1 MPGIDDLSER
11 EREILCL
18 VTKGA
23 SNKQIAQELSISTN
37 TVKVHMRNVFSKIE
51 VATRTEAA
59 MYAVSV
65 GLVEPISADGNEGIG
80 GPRGNG
86 EVASVSSKIFELTG
100 RQRWISLILIV
111 VAFIVVGLSALFLF
125 RDQFF
130 PSQVFGEQS
139 PLEDTLRWEI
149 NASLPTARS
158 GFAAAA
164 HGGQIYAIAGES
176 DEGVTDVVERYDPSL
191 DQWITL
197 TSKPVPVTDVN
208 AAVIGGKIYVPG
220 GRLKSGELTDVL
232 EVYDPLDDIWELS
245 ASLPFPIHAY
255 ALVAFEGKLYLFGG
269 SNGTTYL
276 DVVLTYDPAKDEWDE
291 QTPVPTARGYP
302 GAVVSGNKIF
312 VIGGFDGKKALSVN
326 EVYYPERDNVQT
338 DPWSEGTPIPDGR
351 YGMGIVSIADIIYVL
366 GGEGGKDNKIQPL
379 QYSSQ
384 EDEWR
389 LFSSSDSETWAFLG
403 LVPIET
409 ELFAVGGLLNN
420 NLTERNLSYKAI
432 YTISLP
438 LIR

>member
-1 MPGIDDLSER
+1 MPSIDDLSER

-59 MYAVSV
+59 MYAVSA
-65 GLVEPISADGNEGIG
+65 GLVEPISADGNEGVG
-80 GPRGNG
+80 VLRGKG
-86 EVASVSSKIFELTG
+86 ELASISTKFLELTT
-100 RQRWISLILIV
+100 RQRWAIFILII

-130 PSQVFGEQS
+130 PSQVSGEQS
-139 PLEDTLRWEI
+139 PLGDTRRWEI

-197 TSKPVPVTDVN
+197 TSKPVPVTDVK

-232 EVYDPLDDIWELS
+232 EVYDPLDDIWEQS

-255 ALVAFEGKLYLFGG
+255 ALVAFEGNLYLFGG
-269 SNGTTYL
+269 ANNTAYL
-276 DVVLTYDPAKDEWDE
+276 DVVLTYDPAMDEWNE
-291 QTPVPTARGYP
+291 KTPMPTARGYP

-312 VIGGFDGKKALSVN
+312 VIGGFDGKKAQSVN
-326 EVYYPERDNVQT
+326 EVYNPERENVQT
-338 DPWSEGTPIPDGR
+338 DPWSEGTPLPDGR
-351 YGMGIVSIADIIYVL
+351 YGMGSVSIADIIYVL
-366 GGEGGKDNKIQPL
+366 GGESGKDNKIQTL

-384 EDEWR
+384 ENEWR

-420 NLTERNLSYKAI
+420 ELTERNLSYKAI